1 MNFIREYMNKYWK
14 SFGFALCFLT
24 LETLCDLLQ
33 PTIMSRIIDIG
44 VKNKDIN
51 YVVNMGLIMLLITG
65 LGAVFALNRSILAS
79 KVSQHFGADL
89 REGLFK
95 KINTFSFENIDK
107 FNRASLI
114 TRVTNDVNQVQVFIN
129 GLMRIFV
136 KAPLLCIGSII
147 MAVRLNPSMSLV
159 IIGIMPIIIA
169 IMTINMKKGYP
180 HFRKVQN
187 SLDKVNSI
195 IREYLSG
202 IRVVKAF
209 NKFDYE
215 KDKFDIYNNEL
226 LNSSTKAMRVM
237 CFFNPAITLVV
248 NIGIIIVIW
257 IGGIRVSNGNM
268 QVGQIVAFINYMGQ
282 ILSSLIL
289 ISYILNTFVR
299 VKASSERIQK
309 VFDEKNNIS
318 QDNSLEFNNDEKNMF
333 IEFNDV
339 CFSYI
344 KEVKDYNIKNINF
357 KLSSGETIGI
367 IGSTGSGK
375 TTIVNLIPRFYD
387 VDCGSIKIGENN
399 IKDINL
405 KYLRN
410 KISIV
415 PQKNILFTGTI
426 MDNIKWGKEN
436 ATLEEVER
444 VAKIADAHNFICGFK
459 DGYNTMIGQGGV
471 NVSGGQKQRISIA
484 RAIIKNPE
492 ILILD
497 DCTSAVD
504 ANTEL
509 NIKNGLKE
517 QLNNSIC
524 IIIAQRIT
532 SVMDADKIIVL
543 DNGEIVGEGNHK
555 ELMQNCSV
563 YKDIFISQMGR
574 TGDDK
579 R

>member
-33 PTIMSRIIDIG
+33 PTIMSKIIDIG

-65 LGAVFALNRSILAS
+65 FGAVFALNRSILAS

-318 QDNSLEFNNDEKNMF
+318 QDNSLEFNNDEKNIF

-405 KYLRN
+405 KDLRN

>member
-159 IIGIMPIIIA
+159 VIGMMPIIIA

-318 QDNSLEFNNDEKNMF
+318 QDNSLEFNNDEKNIF
-333 IEFNDV
+333 IEFNGV

-357 KLSSGETIGI
+357 KFNSGETIGI

-405 KYLRN
+405 KDLRN

-426 MDNIKWGKEN
+426 MENIKWGKEN

>member
-1 MNFIREYMNKYWK
+1 MNFIKEYMNKYWK
-14 SFGFALCFLT
+14 SFGFAVCFLT

-33 PTIMSRIIDIG
+33 PTIMARIIDVG

-51 YVVNMGLIMLLITG
+51 YVVNMGLVMLLITG
-65 LGAVFALNRSILAS
+65 FGAVFALNRSILAS

-114 TRVTNDVNQVQVFIN
+114 TRVTNDVNQVQIFIN

-147 MAVRLNPSMSLV
+147 MAVRLNPSMS
-159 IIGIMPIIIA
+159 IIIVCVMPIIITI
-169 IMTINMKKGYP
+169 IMVNMKKGYP

-195 IREYLSG
+195 VREYLSG

-209 NKFDYE
+209 NRFDYE

-226 LNSSTKAMRVM
+226 LNASTDAMRVM
-237 CFFNPAITLVV
+237 CFFTPAITLVV
-248 NIGIIIVIW
+248 NVAIVIVIW
-257 IGGIRVSNGNM
+257 IGGIRVSNGKM

-282 ILSSLIL
+282 ILSSLIM

-299 VKASSERIQK
+299 VKASSERIQQ
-309 VFDEKNNIS
+309 VFNEESNIVQRELGSTIKDENNTCI
-318 QDNSLEFNNDEKNMF
+318 QFHN
-333 IEFNDV
+333 V
-339 CFSYI
+339 CFSYN
-344 KEVKDYNIKNINF
+344 KEVKNYNIRNISF
-357 KLSSGETIGI
+357 EFSRGETVGI
-367 IGSTGSGK
+367 IGPTGSGK
-375 TTIVNLIPRFYD
+375 TTVINLIPRFYD
-387 VDCGSIKIGENN
+387 VDFGSIKIGGNN
-399 IKDINL
+399 IKDIDL
-405 KYLRN
+405 KDLRN
-410 KISIV
+410 KIAIV

-426 MDNIKWGKEN
+426 MENIKWGNEN

-484 RAIIKNPE
+484 RALIKNPK

-497 DCTSAVD
+497 DSTSAVD

-509 NIKNGLKE
+509 KIKTGLKE
-517 QLNNSIC
+517 KLNNLIC
-524 IIIAQRIT
+524 IIIAQKIT

-543 DNGEIVGEGNHK
+543 DNGEIVGNGKHK
-555 ELMQNCSV
+555 ELMKNCSV

>member
-1 MNFIREYMNKYWK
+1 MNFIKEYMNKYWK
-14 SFGFALCFLT
+14 SFGFAVCFLT

-33 PTIMSRIIDIG
+33 PTIMARIIDVG

-51 YVVNMGLIMLLITG
+51 YVVNMGLVMLLITG
-65 LGAVFALNRSILAS
+65 FGAVFALNRSILAS

-114 TRVTNDVNQVQVFIN
+114 TRVTNDVNQVQIFIN

-147 MAVRLNPSMSLV
+147 MAVRLNASMS
-159 IIGIMPIIIA
+159 IIIICVMPIIITI
-169 IMTINMKKGYP
+169 IMVNMKKGYP

-195 IREYLSG
+195 VREYLSG

-209 NKFDYE
+209 NRFDYE

-226 LNSSTKAMRVM
+226 LNSSTDAMRVM
-237 CFFNPAITLVV
+237 CFFTPAITLVV
-248 NIGIIIVIW
+248 NVAIVIVIW
-257 IGGIRVSNGNM
+257 IGGIRVSNGKM
-268 QVGQIVAFINYMGQ
+268 QVGEIVAFINYMGQ
-282 ILSSLIL
+282 ILSSLIM

-299 VKASSERIQK
+299 VKASSERIQQ
-309 VFDEKNNIS
+309 VFNEESNIVQRELGSTIKDENNTC
-318 QDNSLEFNNDEKNMF
+318 
-333 IEFNDV
+333 IEFHNV
-339 CFSYI
+339 CFSYN
-344 KEVKDYNIKNINF
+344 KEVKNYNIRNISF
-357 KLSSGETIGI
+357 EFSRGETVGI
-367 IGSTGSGK
+367 IGPTGSGK
-375 TTIVNLIPRFYD
+375 TTVVNLIPRFYD
-387 VDCGSIKIGENN
+387 VDCGSIKIGGNN
-399 IKDINL
+399 IKDIDL
-405 KYLRN
+405 KDLRN
-410 KISIV
+410 KIAIV

-426 MDNIKWGKEN
+426 MENIKWGNEN

-484 RAIIKNPE
+484 RALIKNPK

-497 DCTSAVD
+497 DSTSAVD

-509 NIKNGLKE
+509 KIKTGLKE
-517 QLNNSIC
+517 KLNNLIC
-524 IIIAQRIT
+524 IIIAQKIT

-543 DNGEIVGEGNHK
+543 DNGEIVGNGKHK
-555 ELMQNCSV
+555 ELMKNCSV